1 MVNRVIIRLK
11 VVQLLYS
18 YLLSKSDFKVEMP
31 TETSSPDRKYAYQA
45 YAELLLL
52 ILELSG
58 VNVTKSINKFHDKAD
73 SENLRFYRTNF
84 SEALREN
91 PDIRTL
97 IDTHA
102 ERMRA
107 FDSLVGPLA
116 DRLRTLPAYRTFVKA
131 KRSQATP
138 SDEIEFWTA
147 AVRALCK
154 YPEVV
159 EVLRSNPDFT
169 ERGFETAQKMLIATL
184 SGYGDSRNLLM
195 TSRADL
201 KRSLDEAYALYHW
214 LLWLPVE
221 ITRAEDNRLD
231 ANANK
236 YLPTEEDLHPDR
248 RFVDAKLIDI
258 LAHHNDLSLYFE
270 QKGINWNIDPTLIRR
285 LADMVI
291 QSEPYKKFM
300 EEPGEKT
307 IEQETELWRNLM
319 RHVILPSDDL
329 EEALENKSIFWN
341 DDLEVMSSFA
351 LKTIK
356 RLGVNPDEPLPAEFK
371 DDEDAAFGSK
381 LFNAAVANADTFR
394 GYIDEFVNT
403 KKWDAE
409 RVALMDI
416 VILVTAL
423 AEAVTFPNIPL
434 TVTTNEY
441 VEIANWYSTSRS
453 GAFVNGMF
461 ASIADKLL
469 KEGRLAKKFTSTK

>member
-31 TETSSPDRKYAYQA
+31 AETSSPDRRYAYQA

-73 SENLRFYRTNF
+73 PEKLRFYRTNF

-91 PDIRTL
+91 PDIRSL

-107 FDSLVGPLA
+107 YDAIINPLA
-116 DRLRTLPAYRTFVKA
+116 ERLRTLPAYRAFVKA

-138 SDEIEFWTA
+138 SDEIEFWTT
-147 AVRALCK
+147 AVKAICK
-154 YPEVV
+154 YPEVE
-159 EVLRSNPDFT
+159 EVLRTNPDFT
-169 ERGFETAQKMLIATL
+169 ERGFEMAQKMLLATL
-184 SGYGDSRNLLM
+184 GGYGDSRNLLM

-221 ITRAEDNRLD
+221 ITHAEEERLD
-231 ANANK
+231 ANASK

-248 RFVDAKLIDI
+248 RFVDTKLVDT
-258 LAHHNDLSLYFE
+258 LARHEELNQYFK
-270 QKGINWNIDPTLIRR
+270 QKGINWSDDPTLIRR
-285 LADMVI
+285 LADLVI
-291 QSEPYKKFM
+291 QSEPYRKFM

-307 IEQETELWRNLM
+307 IAQEADLWRNLM
-319 RHVILPSDDL
+319 RHIILPSEDL

-351 LKTIK
+351 LKTLK
-356 RLGVNPDEPLPAEFK
+356 RLSVDPAEPLQPEFK
-371 DDEDAAFGSK
+371 DEEDATFGVK
-381 LFNAAVANADTFR
+381 LFNAAVANVDTFR
-394 GYIDEFVNT
+394 KYIDEFVNS

-409 RVALMDI
+409 RVALMDV
-416 VILVTAL
+416 VILETAL
-423 AEAVTFPNIPL
+423 AEAITFPNIPL

-453 GAFVNGMF
+453 GAFINGMF
-461 ASIADKLL
+461 ASITEKLFA
-469 KEGRLAKKFTSTK
+469 EGRLAKKFTSK

>member
-31 TETSSPDRKYAYQA
+31 SETSSPDRKYAYQA

-102 ERMRA
+102 ERMRSY
-107 FDSLVGPLA
+107 DSLVGPLA
-116 DRLRTLPAYRTFVKA
+116 DKLRTLPAYRTFVKA
-131 KRSQATP
+131 KRSQVTP

-147 AVRALCK
+147 ALRAICK
-154 YPEVV
+154 YPEVI

-169 ERGFETAQKMLIATL
+169 ERGFESAQKMLLATL
-184 SGYGDSRNLLM
+184 GGYGDSRNLLM
-195 TSRADL
+195 TSRSDL

-221 ITRAEDNRLD
+221 ITRAEEQRLD

-236 YLPTEEDLHPDR
+236 YLPSEEDLHPDR
-248 RFVDAKLIDI
+248 RFVETKLVDI
-258 LAHHNDLSLYFE
+258 LARHEELNQYFQ
-270 QKGINWNIDPTLIRR
+270 QKGINWSDDPTLIRR
-285 LADMVI
+285 LADLVI
-291 QSEPYKKFM
+291 QSEPYRKFM
-300 EEPGEKT
+300 EEPGEKS
-307 IEQETELWRNLM
+307 IEQESELWRNLM
-319 RHVILPSDDL
+319 RHVILPSEDL

-351 LKTIK
+351 LKTLK
-356 RLGVNPDEPLPAEFK
+356 RLAVNPAEPLQPEFK
-371 DDEDAAFGSK
+371 DEEDAVFGSK

-394 GYIDEFVNT
+394 KYIDEFVNS

-409 RVALMDI
+409 RVALMDV
-416 VILVTAL
+416 VILETAL
-423 AEAVTFPNIPL
+423 AEATTFPNIPL

-453 GAFVNGMF
+453 GAFINGMF
-461 ASIADKLL
+461 ASITEKLFA
-469 KEGRLAKKFTSTK
+469 EGRLAKKFTSK

>member
-1 MVNRVIIRLK
+1 MVNRVLIRLK

-31 TETSSPDRKYAYQA
+31 SETSSPDRRYAYQA

-52 ILELSG
+52 ILGLSG
-58 VNVTKSINKFHDKAD
+58 VNVTKTGNKYFDKND
-73 SENLRFYRTNF
+73 PEKLRFYRTNF
-84 SEALREN
+84 SESLREH
-91 PDIRTL
+91 PDIRKL
-97 IDTHA
+97 IDA
-102 ERMRA
+102 NAQRMLA
-107 FDSLVGPLA
+107 FDALMPQLVE
-116 DRLRTLPAYRTFVKA
+116 RLRQIPAYRTFVKA
-131 KRSQATP
+131 KRTESTP

-147 AVRALCK
+147 AIRCICK
-154 YPEVV
+154 APEVV
-159 EVLRSNPDFT
+159 EVLRTNPEFT
-169 ERGFETAQKMLIATL
+169 ERGFETAQKMLLATL
-184 SGYGDSRNLLM
+184 GGYGDSRNLLL

-201 KRSLDEAYALYHW
+201 KRSLNDAYALYHW

-221 ITRAEDNRLD
+221 ITRAEVERLD

-248 RFVDAKLIDI
+248 RFVDSKLIDI
-258 LAHHNDLSLYFE
+258 IAHHNDLTLYFE
-270 QKGINWNIDPTLIRR
+270 QKGINWNSDPTLIRR

-300 EEPGEKT
+300 DEPGEKS
-307 IEQETELWRNLM
+307 IEQETDLWRTLM
-319 RHVILPSDDL
+319 RQVILPSEDL

-341 DDLEVMSSFA
+341 DDLEIMSSFA

-356 RLGVNPDEPLPAEFK
+356 RLSANPDEQLPPEFK
-371 DDEDAAFGSK
+371 DDEDANFGVK
-381 LFNAAVANADTFR
+381 LFNAAVASNDTFR
-394 GYIDEFVNT
+394 TYIEEFVNT

-409 RVALMDI
+409 RVALMDV

-453 GAFVNGMF
+453 GSFVNGMF
-461 ASIADKLL
+461 ASIANKLI
-469 KEGRLAKKFTSTK
+469 KEGRLAKKFTSK